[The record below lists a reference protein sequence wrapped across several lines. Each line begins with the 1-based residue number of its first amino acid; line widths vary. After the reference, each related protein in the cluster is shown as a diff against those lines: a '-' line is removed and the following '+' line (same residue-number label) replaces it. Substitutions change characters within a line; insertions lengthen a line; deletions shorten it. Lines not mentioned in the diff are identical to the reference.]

1 MNSKIGFLS
10 IGHEDYISE
19 LSFKF
24 VEEAVKNIRSR
35 EIEVVFCKKSLIDM
49 VNAQN
54 EAKKIAKEDID
65 GVIIFLETWIECS
78 VAMAAIRMVEHL
90 PFLVWGFSMFVNKN
104 GIKDQT
110 GSFVAYSVLKGS
122 LDRVGYKYKGIIGK
136 TDDKKVIDKVTSFC
150 KAAFTYE
157 RLKESRIGLFGYAS
171 MSMYPG
177 TFDHLLLR
185 RYIGPEVIYFDT
197 YQLIEEMKLIDKK
210 NCLKDIEKL
219 KKEAEISEFVESS
232 QLIKAIKMYKA
243 LMNIIKEFG
252 LQAVTIKCQYELS
265 KMFGMTA
272 CVPLS
277 LLADKG
283 IVSGCEGDVITL
295 VSMLMFSYIT
305 NQPIYYGDVLNI
317 ENKKVLFSSCGIAPF
332 SLATK
337 KRKKYIRNFNELLG
351 YISVEKNSKKSSR
364 KFGAFEGIL
373 SSITLKPGKMTFG
386 RLVEGVGSYKF
397 IYGIGEGI
405 ETELRQGIMPA
416 MEVVINGSVEKFIN
430 SLPSQHFSLC
440 YGDISEE
447 IEDLCRIL
455 NVEVIR
461 I

>member
-1 MNSKIGFLS
+1 MNAKIGFLV
-10 IGHEDYISE
+10 IGHKDYTSE
-19 LSFKF
+19 VSFKF
-24 VEEAVKNIRSR
+24 VEEAVKNVRSR
-35 EIEVVFCKKSLIDM
+35 GIEVVFCKKSLIDI

-65 GVIIFLETWIECS
+65 GIIIFLETWIECS
-78 VAMAAIRMVEHL
+78 VAMAAIRMIEHL
-90 PFLVWGFSMFVNKN
+90 PFLVWGFPMFVNKN

-122 LDRVGYKYKGIIGK
+122 LDRVGYKYKGVLGK
-136 TDDKKVIDKVTSFC
+136 TDNKEVIDKVTSFC
-150 KAAFTYE
+150 KVAFTYE

-185 RYIGPEVIYFDT
+185 RYIGPEVIHFDT
-197 YQLIEEMKLIDKK
+197 YQLIEEMKLIDVKD
-210 NCLKDIEKL
+210 CLKDIEEL
-219 KKEAEISEFVESS
+219 KKEVELSEFVEEG

-243 LMNIIKEFG
+243 LMSIIKEFN
-252 LQAVTIKCQYELS
+252 LQAITIKCQYELS
-265 KMFGMTA
+265 KMFEMTS

-295 VSMLMFSYIT
+295 VSMLIFSYIT
-305 NQPIYYGDVLNI
+305 NQPTYYGDVLNI
-317 ENKKVLFSSCGIAPF
+317 EGKKVLFSSCGFAPF

-337 KRKKYIRNFNELLG
+337 KRKKYIRNFSELLG
-351 YISVEKNSKKSSR
+351 YVSVEKNNITSGKKL
-364 KFGAFEGIL
+364 GAFNGIL
-373 SSITLKPGKMTFG
+373 SSVTLKPGKVTFG
-386 RLVEGVGSYKF
+386 RLIEGVGSYKF

-405 ETELRQGIMPA
+405 ETELRQGMMPA
-416 MEVVINGSVEKFIN
+416 IEVVINGSIEKFIE
-430 SLPSQHFSLC
+430 SFPSQHYALC

-447 IEDLCRIL
+447 IEGLCRIL